1 LKIIFVLNHFL
12 PSQTAGTEVY
22 TWALSK
28 YLQEIGIDVKIII
41 PNYGYSSDDQYVFD
55 GLSVY
60 KYAEP
65 SIVDR
70 SLIMGFR
77 APDGLVNFKRFI
89 QVEKPDIVHFH
100 EIAGS
105 NGITLKHVQV
115 AKECGVK
122 VLMTF
127 HLAGYTCKTDTMVYK
142 GLTRCNGI
150 IDLKKCS
157 NCYLHSKGFEKQSTY
172 LTAVSNFFYQ
182 SSIDSLKWGNPI
194 GTALGTVSII
204 SKLAENL
211 HLLVDNCDRVVCI
224 TSWYKQVLLDNG
236 VASNKIC
243 YIPQGLPFQVSEVEF
258 PSKVRK
264 MPLRLLFLGRINKF
278 KGLHLLIKA
287 LKSVDPESIELSIYG
302 NSDDSDYESG
312 LRLETAHLKN
322 ISWKGKLAQ
331 NEVVSTMQDHNMLC
345 LCSTFSEMSPLVIQ
359 EAFAAGIPVLAS
371 NVYGNAEQIRHNHN
385 GLLFDFNDV
394 DDLRIQLLRCIN
406 ETSLLE
412 ELSKNIKNPRSF
424 KEVGKEYLVLYKSLL
439 N

>member
-1 LKIIFVLNHFL
+1 
-12 PSQTAGTEVY
+12 
-22 TWALSK
+22 
-28 YLQEIGIDVKIII
+28 
-41 PNYGYSSDDQYVFD
+41 
-55 GLSVY
+55 
-60 KYAEP
+60 
-65 SIVDR
+65 
-70 SLIMGFR
+70 
-77 APDGLVNFKRFI
+77 
-89 QVEKPDIVHFH
+89 
-100 EIAGS
+100 
-105 NGITLKHVQV
+105 
-115 AKECGVK
+115 
-122 VLMTF
+122 
-127 HLAGYTCKTDTMVYK
+127 
-142 GLTRCNGI
+142 
-150 IDLKKCS
+150 
-157 NCYLHSKGFEKQSTY
+157 
-172 LTAVSNFFYQ
+172 
-182 SSIDSLKWGNPI
+182 
-194 GTALGTVSII
+194 
-204 SKLAENL
+204 
-211 HLLVDNCDRVVCI
+211 
-224 TSWYKQVLLDNG
+224 
-236 VASNKIC
+236 
-243 YIPQGLPFQVSEVEF
+243 
-258 PSKVRK
+258 
-264 MPLRLLFLGRINKF
+264 
-278 KGLHLLIKA
+278 LIKA

>member
-1 LKIIFVLNHFL
+1 MKIIFVLNHFL

-41 PNYGYSSDDQYVFD
+41 PNYGNSSDDQYVFD
-55 GLSVY
+55 SLFVY

-89 QVEKPDIVHFH
+89 QFEKPDIIHFH

-127 HLAGYTCKTDTMVYK
+127 HLASYSCKTGTLIENGIK
-142 GLTRCNGI
+142 RCNGI

-157 NCYLHSKGFEKQSTY
+157 NCYLQSKGFENQSTY
-172 LTAVSNFFYQ
+172 LTTVSNILYK
-182 SSIDSLKWGNPI
+182 SSINSLKWRNSI

-204 SKLAENL
+204 SKLGENL
-211 HLLVDNCDRVVCI
+211 HLLVNNCDSVVCI

-236 VASNKIC
+236 VVSSKIC
-243 YIPQGLPFQVSEVEF
+243 YIPQGLPLQVSKDEF

-264 MPLRLLFLGRINKF
+264 KPLRLFFLGRISNF
-278 KGLHLLIKA
+278 KGLHLLINS
-287 LKSVDPESIELSIYG
+287 LRTINPELIELSIYG
-302 NSDDSDYESG
+302 NSDDSDYEFG
-312 LRLETAHLKN
+312 LRLETAQSKN
-322 ISWKGKLAQ
+322 ISWKGKLLQ
-331 NEVVSTMQDHNMLC
+331 HEVLKTMQEYDLLC

-359 EAFAAGIPVLAS
+359 EAFAARLPVLAS
-371 NVYGNAEQIRHNHN
+371 NVYGNAEQIRHNYN
-385 GLLFDFNDV
+385 GLLFDFNNV
-394 DDLRIQLLRCIN
+394 DDLRLQLLRCIN
-406 ETSLLE
+406 EVSLLDD
-412 ELSKNIKNPRSF
+412 LAYNISPPRAF
-424 KEVGKEYLVLYKSLL
+424 KEVGSDHVELYKSLL
-439 N
+439 I